1 MKKIIFFKKG
11 TGWLDKTV
19 TVEYRKLGLI
29 ALCVVP
35 IAVVAVA
42 GCSLY
47 TRMIKD
53 LENLDVTS
61 GWGDDNENEE
71 LPKQTSQDNS

>member
-11 TGWLDKTV
+11 KGWLDKTV
-19 TVEYRKLGLI
+19 TVEYRKLGVI

-35 IAVVAVA
+35 VVAVA
-42 GCSLY
+42 VAGRSLY

-53 LENLDVTS
+53 LKNLDITKD
-61 GWGDDNENEE
+61 WGDQDSDEV
-71 LPKQTSQDNS
+71 LSDTVQDNL